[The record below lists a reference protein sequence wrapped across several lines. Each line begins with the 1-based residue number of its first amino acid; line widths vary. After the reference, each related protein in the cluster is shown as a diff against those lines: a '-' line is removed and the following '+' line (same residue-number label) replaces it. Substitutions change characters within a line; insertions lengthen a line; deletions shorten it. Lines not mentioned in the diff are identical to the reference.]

1 MSLEVAFRLP
11 LQGAPRAV
19 FASDFGLRGGRLT
32 VDGNLVLA
40 VDSRAA
46 LERGM
51 VVPLGHARL
60 TLRTLDDEVRLWVDG
75 VEAPRE
81 DRLRAPTS
89 RSAWVHACMALA
101 ASAFGFIAS
110 WLYIGRGDAWSTKM
124 ALHMAAWHL
133 LLTLTLFPAS
143 VWGQR
148 VGIRAV
154 QLAALVF
161 FCIHLGIA
169 IANIAAPM
177 DGIAILN
184 AASGMAFL
192 ATTVY
197 GQRAHRDMDP
207 LRELDRNRE
216 RLLRRR

>member
-11 LQGAPRAV
+11 LAGAPRAV
-19 FASDFGLRGGRLT
+19 VETDFALRNPRVRVEGEL
-32 VDGNLVLA
+32 DA
-40 VDSRAA
+40 
-46 LERGM
+46 
-51 VVPLGHARL
+51 ARL
-60 TLRTLDDEVRLWVDG
+60 KVMVLDDEVRLFVDG

-89 RSAWVHACMALA
+89 RSAWVHACLALGG
-101 ASAFGFIAS
+101 SAFGFFAS

-148 VGIRAV
+148 IGIRAV
-154 QLAALVF
+154 QLAALIF

-169 IANIAAPM
+169 LANLGAPM

-184 AASGMAFL
+184 ALSGAAFF
-192 ATTVY
+192 ATVIY

-207 LRELDRNRE
+207 L
-216 RLLRRR
+216 LRFKADSR